1 MAGTPDLS
9 VYTLC
14 RLAGL
19 LLALLSPAARAGA
32 AEYYGYDQGG
42 SRFAPLDQITPGMST
57 NWSRPGPIT
66 PAISRAAPRMC

>member
-19 LLALLSPAARAGA
+19 VLALLSPAARAGA

-42 SRFAPLDQITPGMST
+42 GRFARIVMVSSEFHLSVDITT
-57 NWSRPGPIT
+57 
-66 PAISRAAPRMC
+66 